1 MSDHIDNP
9 SDPAADSRRGQ
20 SLVEFGLVL
29 PLLLVLFLGIADFGR
44 VFHAGIVTEAAAR
57 NAAEIVAEE
66 YRRNPPGTSLS
77 DPAPTPGDPDYY
89 GALHALG
96 GLTACSEMRSL
107 PSTTY
112 DEVNRACHVAD
123 ADPSTRDWMPVVMI
137 CIHDNADPLCPD
149 PAFGATIPDP
159 ECSALLAPITNA
171 MEGGTEDSRY
181 VEVRICYL
189 FTTLVNLPI
198 LSIGDV
204 WLQKDRVF
212 TVADYPL
219 PTPSAPPPPS
229 APDPEP
235 LPSEEPSPSEDA
247 SAEPSPSEEASAE
260 PSASAE
266 PAESLEPAPTPTP
279 VPEVTPAPPE
289 PTPTPLPPPDPTPT
303 PNPNQS
309 QEPAP

>member
-1 MSDHIDNP
+1 MSDHIEHP
-9 SDPAADSRRGQ
+9 SDHPADGKSRRGQ

-44 VFHAGIVTEAAAR
+44 VFHAGIVVEAAAR

-107 PSTTY
+107 PGTTY
-112 DEVNRACHVAD
+112 DEANRECHVPD
-123 ADPSTRDWMPVVMI
+123 TDPDTYDWMPVVMI
-137 CIHDNADPLCPD
+137 CIHDNADPLCAD
-149 PAFGATIPDP
+149 PAFAATIPDP

-181 VEVRICYL
+181 VEVRVCYL
-189 FTTLVNLPI
+189 FTTLVHLPI

-204 WLQKDRVF
+204 WLQKDRAF

-219 PTPSAPPPPS
+219 PTPSIPPPPS

-235 LPSEEPSPSEDA
+235 LPSEEPSPSE
-247 SAEPSPSEEASAE
+247 EASAE
-260 PSASAE
+260 PSVSAE
-266 PAESLEPAPTPTP
+266 PTESLEPAPTPTP
-279 VPEVTPAPPE
+279 EITPPPPPD
-289 PTPTPLPPPDPTPT
+289 PTPTPTPEITPPPPPDPTPT
-303 PNPNQS
+303 PNPNES

>member
-1 MSDHIDNP
+1 MSDYIERP
-9 SDPAADSRRGQ
+9 SDHHAAQRSRRGQ

-44 VFHAGIVTEAAAR
+44 VFHAGIVAEAAAR

-66 YRRNPPGTSLS
+66 YRRNPPGISLS
-77 DPAPTPGDPDYY
+77 DPAPIPGNPDYY
-89 GALHALG
+89 GALHDLG
-96 GLTACSEMRSL
+96 GLAACSEMRPL

-112 DEVNRACHVAD
+112 DEASRECHLAD
-123 ADPSTRDWMPVVMI
+123 ADPGTHDWMPVVMV
-137 CIHDNADPLCPD
+137 CIHDNADPLCAD
-149 PAFGATIPDP
+149 AAFGATIPDP
-159 ECSALLAPITNA
+159 ECSALLAPISNA
-171 MEGGTEDSRY
+171 MEGGAEDSRY

-189 FTTLVNLPI
+189 FTTLVHLPI
-198 LSIGDV
+198 LSIGDI

-219 PTPSAPPPPS
+219 PTPSIPPPPS

-247 SAEPSPSEEASAE
+247 SHE

-266 PAESLEPAPTPTP
+266 PEESLEPAPTPTP
-279 VPEVTPAPPE
+279 ESTPA
-289 PTPTPLPPPDPTPT
+289 PPDPTPT
-303 PNPNQS
+303 PIPPAPTPNPNES
-309 QEPAP
+309 PEPTP